1 MWGNF
6 DGSRRQS
13 VSVYNSPYAPGFGF
27 SQYAI
32 KEYGLGPPRLAQ
44 KEHSAADFF
53 AKLSQED
60 KEKVIQ
66 ACGSV
71 NASRKAAASTSIAPG
86 LEMSQVSGLDI
97 PVTTTSMDPM
107 NLDPHHLSAFDMTL
121 HADSPASSF
130 SRTAI
135 HYQSPQ
141 DFSAQVEHESSLL
154 PRHLQDHHDL
164 FGDQQTNQ
172 RFWQR
177 SVPWNDGDTQSHN
190 DEPRPF
196 FGPHLPPAGH
206 DYLSSDM
213 DFERGP
219 GSLHSM
225 DMAGFG
231 FDGPDD
237 LYPDPSP

>member
-1 MWGNF
+1 MAMRGAGYIIVDPDFVAQILLGDGCFCFAIVDLAQKVYGNDTKSGKQPERASVKEPRVSSSSVAMWGNF

-86 LEMSQVSGLDI
+86 LEMSQVSGLGHPGHYDI
-97 PVTTTSMDPM
+97 YGS
-107 NLDPHHLSAFDMTL
+107 
-121 HADSPASSF
+121 
-130 SRTAI
+130 
-135 HYQSPQ
+135 
-141 DFSAQVEHESSLL
+141 HE
-154 PRHLQDHHDL
+154 P
-164 FGDQQTNQ
+164 
-172 RFWQR
+172 
-177 SVPWNDGDTQSHN
+177 
-190 DEPRPF
+190 
-196 FGPHLPPAGH
+196 
-206 DYLSSDM
+206 
-213 DFERGP
+213 
-219 GSLHSM
+219 
-225 DMAGFG
+225 
-231 FDGPDD
+231 
-237 LYPDPSP
+237 